1 MSKPLLFYM
10 LVMGCPWWAG
20 SQSVD
25 ATAPSPVLWE
35 NVHLHLNKTVFIPGE
50 HLWFTAYVQDQKRK
64 APSLGTANLHVGI
77 FDSKGVLHERKLLL
91 VENGIA
97 TGNFAIDSNWSDQ
110 RYKVVAW
117 TNYMRNFKNLRPF
130 EQRISVIRER
140 PTAVP
145 PGGRVRL
152 ESYPEGGDLI
162 GGAFNQVGIR
172 AVDERGTG
180 VELAGIRLL
189 DGSGRVVRSGIGTNR
204 HGLGKVGFVVSPE
217 NSYRLRARDEN
228 GHVVEVE
235 LPKAKAGSVGLS
247 VENGG
252 KDRLVFTLVADGGH
266 LQRESGN
273 SYSLVIYQG
282 DHLFWEDITIDPAEP
297 AISVARNRLPFGVN
311 TAVLLDH
318 MDRPVSRRLFFND
331 REDTSRL
338 QGIGIDHCKTV
349 SGDSLQL
356 DLSLPESVKSSG
368 ADISISVLPG
378 STLSHAPEHS
388 LASSFVVGPYV
399 EAPFSRGSYYFEDM
413 DRKKRYELDTRLLI
427 EGWGRYDWDG
437 REWKEVR
444 MEFEMEQGIPLSGKI
459 MDADLTSE
467 QQVFLVT
474 DQSRT
479 MAYAELL
486 KDKTFQTKIPLFNGD
501 SLGVVVTGK
510 AGKLRKPKVELVFHD
525 LEGVKSN
532 DLGEWIH
539 QNDKQRIFTTHPVPA
554 TNEMFAERFSVGSRT
569 IALEEVVVTEQRKAN
584 TKFQLT
590 ANIEGSVI
598 DDETIQKR
606 TTVANYLRKAGFK
619 VFADN
624 GGLVVVSP
632 RYPYPI
638 AQISING
645 MAANPSEVLNMPLTS
660 VQSITYAKLV
670 SGYAHK
676 QASFVSILLRPNHY
690 VPPEKRNKFVKYLVQ
705 KGYSKPQVYFDP
717 GYADF
722 DSKAFESYGAVYW
735 KGRMQVE
742 ADRPLSIQIPIKGAN
757 HLLLVIEGMGT
768 DGSLIS
774 MVKKISTN
782 GQALETE

>member
-20 SQSVD
+20 SQSGND
-25 ATAPSPVLWE
+25 LDPSPVLWE

-140 PTAVP
+140 PLAVP

-331 REDTSRL
+331 REDRSRL

-437 REWKEVR
+437 REWKEVQ

-467 QQVFLVT
+467 QQVYFMT
-474 DQSRT
+474 DLSREAT
-479 MAYAELL
+479 YAALK
-486 KDKTFQTKIPLFNGD
+486 KDKSFDATMELFEGD
-501 SLGVVVTGK
+501 SVGITIAGK
-510 AGKLRKPKVELVFHD
+510 NGKLRSPKVEVNIGLTAPS
-525 LEGVKSN
+525 L
-532 DLGEWIH
+532 
-539 QNDKQRIFTTHPVPA
+539 RIGKFDAIAPPSLYNLNSDREVPEVA
-554 TNEMFAERFSVGSRT
+554 SISRKT
-569 IALEEVVVTEQRKAN
+569 ITLDEVVVTENRKEN
-584 TKFQLT
+584 KKFFLNAQV
-590 ANIEGSVI
+590 EGVYIGDQEISKYVSVQ
-598 DDETIQKR
+598 T
-606 TTVANYLRKAGFK
+606 YLRKLGFRVRVIEGK
-619 VFADN
+619 VRVFSSKPLPL
-624 GGLVVVSP
+624 GG
-632 RYPYPI
+632 YPEFFV
-638 AQISING
+638 SING
-645 MAANPSEVLNMPLTS
+645 MKSNKGELLGMPLS
-660 VQSITYAKLV
+660 RVQSITYAENALGLQV
-670 SGYAHK
+670 GEV
-676 QASFVSILLRPNHY
+676 FFINILLRSGDY
-690 VPPEKRNKFVKYLVQ
+690 VSPEKRRKFKKFLVK
-705 KGYSKPQVYFDP
+705 KGYAKPDVYFDP
-717 GYADF
+717 GYDYHTEL
-722 DSKAFESYGAVYW
+722 FEQYGTVYW
-735 KGRMQVE
+735 NGRVRIKSE
-742 ADRPLSIQIPIKGAN
+742 GPTSIQIPFKAQN
-757 HLLLVIEGMGT
+757 HLLLIIEGMGI
-768 DGSLIS
+768 DGRLTS
-774 MVKKISTN
+774 MVHTLKTN
-782 GQALETE
+782 NESLNVE